1 MLDLTGLGRL
11 LDVDRDSG
19 LVKVESGIGL
29 RQMND
34 AIWGHGLA
42 LENLGDIDRQT
53 ISGAVSTGTH
63 GTGSRFRN
71 ISSQIHG
78 MEVVLGDGTLLE
90 LSEESDPEGIRAARV
105 GLGALGIIAS
115 LTLRTVPAFSV
126 RRLDSPLPLDEVLER
141 IDDLADGS
149 DHFEFYVF
157 PHTRTAL
164 MRQSERT
171 DEPPDPKSPVSRF
184 ATEIVAENWVMGGIA
199 RLGRASPGR
208 IPGLARFVSRR
219 LGRSTKLDRSYR
231 VYASQRRIRF
241 TEMEYAIPRRHAA
254 EAVPRVLEAAERD
267 EAGVGFPIEVRFVA
281 GDDSMLSPAHDRDT
295 TYIAVHQYRGMA
307 WEAYFR
313 AVEEV
318 MDAYG
323 GSPALGQ
330 APLPDRR
337 EPGRALPALG
347 RLRGGP
353 SKAGPRGPLPQRV
366 HRPRAPADGWRWN
379 LGQQL
384 AVACRLSA
392 APRTPRAAAGGRSSS
407 PGRGRSWS
415 PRSSSSCSAV
425 STPSAVAVSFSPWAR
440 PMIAATPTESS
451 RERPRPAMNERSI
464 LIAFRR
470 GRRWIALNE
479 VRATPKSSISNR
491 TPRASRS
498 GSALSASPR
507 RSKHRP
513 LGHLEAERVGRQ
525 LGVGDRL
532 GDLVGEA
539 RLGKPP
545 LGEVDRDHER
555 RVFGQPAPPARGLV
569 AGLPQHE
576 VVDGDDQLAVLGDE
590 HELGRLE
597 QAALRVLPAHQRL
610 GSGHEAGGEVDLG
623 LVVHRRARRSAS
635 PRRSSFSSPPR
646 SGMALSHPALEHRVA
661 GRACGL
667 RAVHG
672 QVGPAQHLLGVHR
685 AAVSRLHSDP
695 DAGGLMDFAFAD
707 PERLRKR
714 LDHALGDQPGI
725 GLIGVVAQHR
735 ELVARPAAPACR
747 PRGAGSPAAA
757 PPPPAPRRRRS
768 GRRSR

>member
-1 MLDLTGLGRL
+1 MAKEWRNWAGDQRCLPTRIEAPANRAELVDAVARAGEEGQTVRATGHGHSFTDIACTGGVMLDLTRLGRL

-90 LSEESDPEGIRAARV
+90 LSEESDPDGIRAARV

-157 PHTRTAL
+157 PHTGTAL
-164 MRQSERT
+164 MRESERT
-171 DEPPDPKSPVSRF
+171 DEPPDPNSPVSRF
-184 ATEIVAENWVMGGIA
+184 VTEIVAENWVMGGIA

-313 AVEEV
+313 TVEEV
-318 MDAYG
+318 MDSYG
-323 GSPALGQ
+323 GRPHWGKRHFQTAESLAE
-330 APLPDRR
+330 RY
-337 EPGRALPALG
+337 
-347 RLRGGP
+347 
-353 SKAGPRGPLPQRV
+353 PRW
-366 HRPRAPADGWRWN
+366 ADF
-379 LGQQL
+379 
-384 AVACRLSA
+384 A
-392 APRTPRAAAGGRSSS
+392 A
-407 PGRGRSWS
+407 
-415 PRSSSSCSAV
+415 
-425 STPSAVAVSFSPWAR
+425 
-440 PMIAATPTESS
+440 
-451 RERPRPAMNERSI
+451 
-464 LIAFRR
+464 
-470 GRRWIALNE
+470 
-479 VRATPKSSISNR
+479 VRA
-491 TPRASRS
+491 
-498 GSALSASPR
+498 
-507 RSKHRP
+507 
-513 LGHLEAERVGRQ
+513 
-525 LGVGDRL
+525 RL
-532 GDLVGEA
+532 
-539 RLGKPP
+539 
-545 LGEVDRDHER
+545 
-555 RVFGQPAPPARGLV
+555 
-569 AGLPQHE
+569 
-576 VVDGDDQLAVLGDE
+576 
-590 HELGRLE
+590 
-597 QAALRVLPAHQRL
+597 
-610 GSGHEAGGEVDLG
+610 
-623 LVVHRRARRSAS
+623 
-635 PRRSSFSSPPR
+635 
-646 SGMALSHPALEHRVA
+646 
-661 GRACGL
+661 
-667 RAVHG
+667 
-672 QVGPAQHLLGVHR
+672 
-685 AAVSRLHSDP
+685 
-695 DAGGLMDFAFAD
+695 D
-707 PERLRKR
+707 PEGRFRNEYTDRMLSPM
-714 LDHALGDQPGI
+714 G
-725 GLIGVVAQHR
+725 
-735 ELVARPAAPACR
+735 
-747 PRGAGSPAAA
+747 GAGT
-757 PPPPAPRRRRS
+757 
-768 GRRSR
+768 